1 MIMLIRTIES
11 MNESDRNELA
21 RYGVATV
28 YEAAGRTGLIDIPL
42 VQLIPGSRVA
52 GRARTVRCGQ
62 GDNLM
67 VHAVMEQV
75 QPGEIL
81 ILTMPEPE
89 PVALIGELLA
99 TQALVRQV
107 AGILVDASVRDTE
120 ELQSLGLPIWTR
132 WIRVRG
138 ATKTHVGTINEAV
151 TVGGISIAAGDLV
164 LLDADGAIAL
174 AAERVPAILEAS
186 RARVRSETVLR
197 AQLQAGALSYDLSGL
212 RAVVERNTHS

>member
-1 MIMLIRTIES
+1 
-11 MNESDRNELA
+11 MNESDRQELA

-28 YEAAGRTGLIDIPL
+28 YEAAGRTGLIDTPL

-52 GRARTVRCGQ
+52 GPARTVRCGQ

-107 AGILVDASVRDTE
+107 AGILVDASVRDME

-151 TVGGISIAAGDLV
+151 TIGGTSIAAGDLV

-186 RARVRSETVLR
+186 RARVRSETALR

-212 RAVVERNTHS
+212 RAVVEGSRQS

>member
-1 MIMLIRTIES
+1 
-11 MNESDRNELA
+11 MNKSDINELA

-28 YEAAGRTGLIDIPL
+28 YEAAGHTGLIDIPL

-52 GRARTVRCGQ
+52 GSARTVRCGQ
-62 GDNLM
+62 GDNVM
-67 VHAVMEQV
+67 VHAVMDQV

-81 ILTMPEPE
+81 VLTMPEPE

-138 ATKTHVGTINEAV
+138 TTKTHVGTINESV
-151 TVGGISIAAGDLV
+151 TVGGTSIAPGDLV
-164 LLDADGAIAL
+164 LLDADGAVAL
-174 AAERVPAILEAS
+174 AAALVPAILEAS
-186 RARVRSETVLR
+186 RARARGETTLR

-212 RAVVERNTHS
+212 RAVVEGSRQS

>member
-1 MIMLIRTIES
+1 
-11 MNESDRNELA
+11 MNESDINELA
-21 RYGVATV
+21 RHGVATV

-52 GRARTVRCGQ
+52 GQARTVRCGQ

-67 VHAVMEQV
+67 VHAVMDQV

-107 AGILVDASVRDTE
+107 AGILVDAAVRDVE

-138 ATKTHVGTINEAV
+138 ATKTHVGTINEVV
-151 TVGGISIAAGDLV
+151 TVGGTSITPGDLV
-164 LLDADGAIAL
+164 LLDADGAAVIA
-174 AAERVPAILEAS
+174 AARASAILEAS
-186 RARVRSETVLR
+186 RARVRSEITLR

-212 RAVVERNTHS
+212 RSVVEGSMQS

>member
-1 MIMLIRTIES
+1 
-11 MNESDRNELA
+11 MNKSDINELA

-42 VQLIPGSRVA
+42 VQLIAGSRVA
-52 GRARTVRCGQ
+52 GPARTVRCGQ
-62 GDNLM
+62 GDNVM
-67 VHAVMEQV
+67 VHAVMDQV

-81 ILTMPEPE
+81 VLTMPEPE

-107 AGILVDASVRDTE
+107 AGILVDAAVRDTE
-120 ELQSLGLPIWTR
+120 ELQALGLPIWTR

-138 ATKTHVGTINEAV
+138 ATKTHVGTINEPV
-151 TVGGISIAAGDLV
+151 TVGGTSIAAGDLV
-164 LLDADGAIAL
+164 LLDADGAVAL
-174 AAERVPAILEAS
+174 AAALVPAILEAS
-186 RARVRSETVLR
+186 RARARGETALR

-212 RAVVERNTHS
+212 RAVVEGSRQS

>member
-1 MIMLIRTIES
+1 
-11 MNESDRNELA
+11 MNERDRQELP

-52 GRARTVRCGQ
+52 GPARTVRCGQ

-99 TQALVRQV
+99 TQAMVRQV
-107 AGILVDASVRDTE
+107 AGILVDASVLDTE

-132 WIRVRG
+132 GRSGRG
-138 ATKTHVGTINEAV
+138 ATKRHVGTINEAV
-151 TVGGISIAAGDLV
+151 TVGGTSIAAGDLV
-164 LLDADGAIAL
+164 LLDADGAVAIAAAL
-174 AAERVPAILEAS
+174 ASVILEAS
-186 RARVRSETVLR
+186 RARVRSETTLR
-197 AQLQAGALSYDLSGL
+197 EQLQAGALSYDLSGL
-212 RAVVERNTHS
+212 RAVVEGSTQS

>member
-1 MIMLIRTIES
+1 
-11 MNESDRNELA
+11 MNESDRQELA

-28 YEAAGRTGLIDIPL
+28 YEAVGRTGLIDIPL
-42 VQLIPGSRVA
+42 VQLIPGSRAA
-52 GRARTVRCGQ
+52 GPARTVRCGQ

-67 VHAVMEQV
+67 VHAVMDQV

-81 ILTMPEPE
+81 VLTMPEPE
-89 PVALIGELLA
+89 PVAFIGKLLA
-99 TQALVRQV
+99 TQALFRHV
-107 AGILVDASVRDTE
+107 AGILVDAAVRDTE

-138 ATKTHVGTINEAV
+138 ATKTHIGTINEAV
-151 TVGGISIAAGDLV
+151 TIGGTSIAAGDLV
-164 LLDADGAIAL
+164 ILDADGAIAL

-186 RARVRSETVLR
+186 RARMRSETALR

-212 RAVVERNTHS
+212 REVVEGSTQS

>member
-1 MIMLIRTIES
+1 
-11 MNESDRNELA
+11 MNESDRQELA
-21 RYGVATV
+21 RYGVATA

-52 GRARTVRCGQ
+52 GPARTVRCGQ

-107 AGILVDASVRDTE
+107 AGILVDASVRDME

-151 TVGGISIAAGDLV
+151 TIGGTSIAAGDLV

-186 RARVRSETVLR
+186 RARVRSETTLR
-197 AQLQAGALSYDLSGL
+197 EQLQAGTLSYDLSGL
-212 RAVVERNTHS
+212 RAVVEGRTQS